1 MFTESSAARPA
12 TAPADPPTADPPA
25 PGRSGG
31 DRRFRR
37 GLVATLAALATTA
50 AVLGA
55 AGFVQGPKL
64 ADAAV
69 DVRQATRLADSRLV
83 LELNQPVERV
93 DGELTVTPAEPA
105 GFEIDGDR
113 IVVTFERPLAAER
126 EIAVR
131 LDGVVGAAQPTP
143 ATIEYRFR
151 TADEP
156 VYTLVRRSPSG
167 RPDVVRRSSLA
178 DHAPVDV
185 LEAPRLQA
193 FAHAGEAV
201 VAVAVEDDGTNTLR
215 VAGLGDGTQTLG
227 LPEPGVVRRIAAST
241 THPLVAFDFD
251 GLTNPGGGAPAYRDA
266 LFTLDVS
273 GGTAAI
279 EPVRRADGE
288 PFAVADWRFVPGTTS
303 LVVQDVDG
311 ALFVVDALGIA
322 APMALGAHR
331 ELRGVLPG
339 TTVLVVADPDRGL
352 LIDLETGERTENAL
366 PIAALPDHAYP
377 GRIQQLDAQGAY
389 AMDVLLA
396 SASATE
402 SLVARIDREETV
414 VRYATGTGS
423 RLVGSCVSPNGR
435 LVAVETVA
443 AGAASDG
450 YPNLPSPVDRLT
462 TVVDLETGET
472 VLVQN
477 GGFSDW
483 CG

>member
-1 MFTESSAARPA
+1 MSTEPSAEPAR
-12 TAPADPPTADPPA
+12 
-25 PGRSGG
+25 G
-31 DRRFRR
+31 DRRFRL
-37 GLVATLAALATTA
+37 GLVATLVALTTIVA
-50 AVLGA
+50 MLGA

-69 DVRQATRLADSRLV
+69 DVRQATRLAGSRLV
-83 LELNQPVERV
+83 LELNQQVERV
-93 DGELTVTPAEPA
+93 DGELKVTPAEPA

-113 IVVTFERPLAAER
+113 IIVTFERPLAADR
-126 EIAVR
+126 EIVVR
-131 LDGVVGAAQPTP
+131 VDGVVGAAQPSP

-151 TADEP
+151 TADES
-156 VYTLVRRSPSG
+156 VYTLVRRSSSG
-167 RPDVVRRSSLA
+167 RPDVVRRASLA
-178 DHAPVDV
+178 DPAPVDV

-215 VAGLGDGTQTLG
+215 VAGLSDETATLG

-251 GLTNPGGGAPAYRDA
+251 GRTNPGGGAPAYRDA

-273 GGTAAI
+273 GAAAAI
-279 EPVRRADGE
+279 EPVLRADGE

-303 LVVQDVDG
+303 LVVQDTDG

-322 APMALGAHR
+322 APMPLGAHS
-331 ELRGVLPG
+331 ELRGILPG

-352 LIDLETGERTENAL
+352 LIDLETGERTENVL
-366 PIAALPDHAYP
+366 PIAELPDHAYP
-377 GRIQQLDAQGAY
+377 GRIQQLDADGAY
-389 AMDVLLA
+389 VMDVLLA

-402 SLVARIDREETV
+402 SLVARIDPSETL
-414 VRYATGTGS
+414 VRYATGIDG

-443 AGAASDG
+443 AGAEGDG

-462 TVVDLETGET
+462 TVIDLDTAET